1 VNNCAPTGS
10 TCSNLGPGTYSCACN
25 SGYNGTG
32 TACTAIN
39 YCTFGNNTCAAVGS
53 TCNYTGPG
61 TFTCTCDRG
70 YSGTGVSCTA
80 INYCLG
86 GNNCSSN
93 AACNYTGLEPSLA
106 HVTLDIRGM
115 DTAVR
120 LLTTV
125 HKHHHPVRQRARRV
139 PTLALE
145 HFRVLASLGM
155 VAMDSVAPRS
165 TTALLG
171 AVTAPL
177 GIHLRAI
184 TLDQERTRAPAMP
197 AIQGMGKLARVRPPS
212 SSSFSSTFF
221 FLRSTGIQF
230 LSSDQ
235 LLLPWHREL
244 LCHWVYLHIPWS
256 WTVYMRVRFRIFGK
270 RDNLHR

>member
-1 VNNCAPTGS
+1 LLAAINDCTNGANNCSPFGTCIYTGPGVFSCACNANYTGNGVNCTGMVFLFFFFFLVCHHSHHSIIVPLPVGINNCTNGVNNCAPTGS
-10 TCSNLGPGTYSCACN
+10 TSCSNLGPGTYSCACN

-125 HKHHHPVRQRARRV
+125 HKHHHLVRQRARRV

-145 HFRVLASLGM
+145 HIPALA
-155 VAMDSVAPRS
+155 
-165 TTALLG
+165 
-171 AVTAPL
+171 
-177 GIHLRAI
+177 
-184 TLDQERTRAPAMP
+184 
-197 AIQGMGKLARVRPPS
+197 
-212 SSSFSSTFF
+212 
-221 FLRSTGIQF
+221 
-230 LSSDQ
+230 
-235 LLLPWHREL
+235 
-244 LCHWVYLHIPWS
+244 
-256 WTVYMRVRFRIFGK
+256 
-270 RDNLHR
+270 